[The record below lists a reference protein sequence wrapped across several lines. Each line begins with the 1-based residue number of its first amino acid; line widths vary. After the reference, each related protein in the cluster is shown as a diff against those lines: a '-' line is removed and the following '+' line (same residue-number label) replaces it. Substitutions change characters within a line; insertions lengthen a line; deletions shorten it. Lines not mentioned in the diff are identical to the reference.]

1 MMERSRD
8 HVCMTSTATAT
19 TITLRSASAADHP
32 GLADL
37 AALDSSRLRDGAYL
51 IADDGE
57 RLVAA
62 VSERDGSVIADPF
75 RLTAGA
81 VELLRSRREQVLV
94 ARHHGARGI
103 RPRIFA
109 RHTASRAA

>member
-1 MMERSRD
+1 MMDPPRD
-8 HVCMTSTATAT
+8 HVCMTSTAT
-19 TITLRSASAADHP
+19 TITLRSASAADRS

-37 AALDSSRLRDGAYL
+37 AALDSSHLRDGAYL
-51 IADDGE
+51 VAEDDD
-57 RLVAA
+57 RIVAA

-75 RLTAGA
+75 RLTGGA
-81 VELLRSRREQVLV
+81 VELLRSRREQILV
-94 ARHHGARGI
+94 ARNHGARKT